1 MTAKVL
7 IVDNDAAMVAV
18 LRQHLEAEGRTAIG
32 VTSGAAALTAL
43 RSDDID
49 VVLTDLVM
57 DGIDG
62 MAILREVQQRDP
74 QPRVILMT
82 AFGSLETAIEAMRFG
97 AYDYLTKPFKLAQA
111 SVAVARA
118 LDDRRLR
125 DENRR
130 LREQVDKQT
139 GVDSIVGRW
148 FTVLEQRS

>member
-18 LRQHLEAEGRTAIG
+18 LRQHLEAEGRAAIG
-32 VTSGAAALTAL
+32 VTSGEAALTAL

-111 SVAVARA
+111 SVAVTRA
-118 LDDRRLR
+118 LDERRQR
-125 DENRR
+125 ADHPP
-130 LREQVDKQT
+130 LREPGD
-139 GVDSIVGRW
+139 
-148 FTVLEQRS
+148 L